1 MFALKAQRFS
11 DGDRLEIGGWPVR
24 LRVDGR
30 ARRISLRVDRARS
43 EIVALAPNPKRLNE
57 AVAFAQEKSGWIA
70 KQLAALPERMNLAP
84 GGILRLNDKAYR
96 LEVGPGRARLDDA
109 HIDGPRIVAPDDANW
124 GLKVIRLA
132 RREALAVLTERT
144 AVHAAALGRPMP
156 SVAVADPK
164 ARWGSCRPATSRAP
178 AAIRYSWRLI
188 LAPAAVADYVA
199 AHECAHLIEANHG
212 PRFWALCEQLA
223 GDPAPHRAWLRAHAA
238 ELHAIGASPT

>member
-1 MFALKAQRFS
+1 MFSRMAQRFS

-30 ARRISLRVDRARS
+30 ARRVSLRVDRAKS
-43 EIVALAPNPKRLNE
+43 EIVALAPSPRRLNE

-70 KQLAALPERMNLAP
+70 KQLAALPQRMSLAP
-84 GGILRLNDKAYR
+84 GGVLRLNDRPYR
-96 LEVGPGRARLDDA
+96 LEVGPGRARLEE
-109 HIDGPRIVAPDDANW
+109 GRIVAPDDPNW

-132 RREALAVLTERT
+132 KREALTVLTERT
-144 AVHAAALGRPMP
+144 AVHAATLGRPMP

-164 ARWGSCRPATSRAP
+164 ARWGSCRPATPRAP

-238 ELHAIGASPT
+238 ELHAIGA

>member
-1 MFALKAQRFS
+1 MFARSAQRFS

-30 ARRISLRVDRARS
+30 ARRISLRVDRAKS

-57 AVAFAQEKSGWIA
+57 AVAFAREKSGWIA
-70 KQLAALPERMNLAP
+70 QQLAALPERMSLAP
-84 GGILRLNDKAYR
+84 GGVLRLNDIPYR
-96 LEVGPGRARLDDA
+96 LDVGPGRAR
-109 HIDGPRIVAPDDANW
+109 IDGANPEEPRIVAPDDANW
-124 GLKVIRLA
+124 GLKIIRLA
-132 RREALAVLTERT
+132 KREALTVLTERT
-144 AVHAAALGRPMP
+144 AIHAAALNRPMP

-164 ARWGSCRPATSRAP
+164 ARWGSCRPATARTP

-212 PRFWALCEQLA
+212 PKFWALCEELA

-238 ELHAIGASPT
+238 ELHAIGA

>member
-1 MFALKAQRFS
+1 MAQRFS

-30 ARRISLRVDRARS
+30 ARRVSLRVDRAKS

-57 AVAFAQEKSGWIA
+57 AVAFAQEKAGWIA
-70 KQLAALPERMNLAP
+70 KQLTALPQRMSLAP
-84 GGILRLNDKAYR
+84 GGVLRLNDQPYR
-96 LEVGPGRARLDDA
+96 LEVGPGRARLEE
-109 HIDGPRIVAPDDANW
+109 GRIVAPDDPNW

-132 RREALAVLTERT
+132 KREALTVLTERT
-144 AVHAAALGRPMP
+144 AIHATALGRPMP

-164 ARWGSCRPATSRAP
+164 ARWGSCRPATPRAP

-199 AHECAHLIEANHG
+199 AHECAHLVEANHG
-212 PRFWALCEQLA
+212 PRFWALCERLA

-238 ELHAIGASPT
+238 ELHAIGA

>member
-1 MFALKAQRFS
+1 MFSRMAQRFS

-30 ARRISLRVDRARS
+30 ARRVSLRVDRAKS
-43 EIVALAPNPKRLNE
+43 EIVALAPSPRRLNE

-70 KQLAALPERMNLAP
+70 KQLAALPERMSLAP
-84 GGILRLNDKAYR
+84 GGILRLNDQPYR
-96 LEVGPGRARLDDA
+96 LETGPGRARLE
-109 HIDGPRIVAPDDANW
+109 DGRIVAPDDPNW

-132 RREALAVLTERT
+132 KREALTVLTERT
-144 AVHAAALGRPMP
+144 AIHASALGRPMP

-164 ARWGSCRPATSRAP
+164 ARWGSCRPATPRAP

-212 PRFWALCEQLA
+212 PRFWALCRELA

-238 ELHAIGASPT
+238 ELHAIGA

>member
-1 MFALKAQRFS
+1 MFSRAAQRFS

-30 ARRISLRVDRARS
+30 ARRVSLRVDRAKS
-43 EIVALAPNPKRLNE
+43 EIVALAPSPKRLSE

-70 KQLAALPERMNLAP
+70 KQLEALPQRQSLAP
-84 GGILRLNDKAYR
+84 GGVLRLNDRPYR
-96 LEVGPGRARLDDA
+96 LEVGPGRARLEE
-109 HIDGPRIVAPDDANW
+109 GRIVAPDDPNW

-132 RREALAVLTERT
+132 KREALTVLTERT

-164 ARWGSCRPATSRAP
+164 ARWGSCRPATPRAP

-188 LAPAAVADYVA
+188 LAPATVADYVA

-212 PRFWALCEQLA
+212 PKFWALCERLA

-238 ELHAIGASPT
+238 ELHAIGA

>member
-1 MFALKAQRFS
+1 MFARAAQRFS
-11 DGDRLEIGGWPVR
+11 DGDRLEVGGWPVR

-30 ARRISLRVDRARS
+30 ARRVSLRVDRAKS
-43 EIVALAPNPKRLNE
+43 EIVALAPSPKRLNE

-70 KQLAALPERMNLAP
+70 KQLAALPERMSLAP
-84 GGILRLNDKAYR
+84 GGILRLYGQAYR
-96 LEVGPGRARLDDA
+96 LEVGPGRAR
-109 HIDGPRIVAPDDANW
+109 IDGANPEGPRIVAPDDANW

-132 RREALAVLTERT
+132 KREALAVLTERT
-144 AVHAAALGRPMP
+144 AVHAAALNRPMP

-164 ARWGSCRPATSRAP
+164 ARWGSCRPATPRAA

-188 LAPAAVADYVA
+188 LAPAAVADYVV

-212 PRFWALCEQLA
+212 PRFWALCEQLV

-238 ELHAIGASPT
+238 ELHAIGA

>member
-1 MFALKAQRFS
+1 MFSRMAQRFL

-30 ARRISLRVDRARS
+30 ARRVSLRVDRAKS
-43 EIVALAPNPKRLNE
+43 EVVALAPSPRRLNE

-70 KQLAALPERMNLAP
+70 KQLEALPQRQSLAP
-84 GGILRLNDKAYR
+84 GGVLRLNDKPYR
-96 LEVGPGRARLDDA
+96 LEVGPGRARLEE
-109 HIDGPRIVAPDDANW
+109 GRIVAPDDPNW

-132 RREALAVLTERT
+132 KREALTVLTERT
-144 AVHAAALGRPMP
+144 AIHAAALGRPTP

-164 ARWGSCRPATSRAP
+164 ARWGSCRPATPRAA

-238 ELHAIGASPT
+238 ELHAIGA

>member
-1 MFALKAQRFS
+1 MFARSAQRFS

-30 ARRISLRVDRARS
+30 ARRISLRVDRAKS

-70 KQLAALPERMNLAP
+70 KQLAALPERMSLAP
-84 GGILRLNDKAYR
+84 GGVLRLNGEPYR
-96 LEVGPGRARLDDA
+96 LETGPGRARIDGA
-109 HIDGPRIVAPDDANW
+109 HADGPRIVAPDDPNW

-132 RREALAVLTERT
+132 KREALAVLTERT
-144 AVHAAALGRPMP
+144 AVHAAALNRPMP

-164 ARWGSCRPATSRAP
+164 ARWGSCRPATPRAA

-188 LAPAAVADYVA
+188 LAPAAVADYVV

-212 PRFWALCEQLA
+212 PRFWALCERLV

-238 ELHAIGASPT
+238 ELHAIGA

>member
-1 MFALKAQRFS
+1 MFSRMAQRFL

-30 ARRISLRVDRARS
+30 ARRVSLRVDRAKS
-43 EIVALAPNPKRLNE
+43 EVVALAPSPRRLNE

-70 KQLAALPERMNLAP
+70 KQLEALPQRQSLAP
-84 GGILRLNDKAYR
+84 GGVLRLNDKPYR
-96 LEVGPGRARLDDA
+96 LEVGPGRARLEE
-109 HIDGPRIVAPDDANW
+109 GRIVAPDDPNW

-132 RREALAVLTERT
+132 KREALTVLTERT
-144 AVHAAALGRPMP
+144 AIHAAALGRPTP

-164 ARWGSCRPATSRAP
+164 ARWGSCRPATPRAA

-212 PRFWALCEQLA
+212 PRFWALCEQLLA

-238 ELHAIGASPT
+238 ELHAIGA

>member
-30 ARRISLRVDRARS
+30 ARRISLRVDRAKS
-43 EIVALAPNPKRLNE
+43 EIVALAPNLKRLNE

-84 GGILRLNDKAYR
+84 GGILRLNDVAYR
-96 LEVGPGRARLDDA
+96 LEVGPGRAK
-109 HIDGPRIVAPDDANW
+109 IDGERIVAPDDANW
-124 GLKVIRLA
+124 GLKIIRLA
-132 RREALAVLTERT
+132 KREALAVLTERT
-144 AVHAAALGRPMP
+144 AVHAAALNRPMP

-164 ARWGSCRPATSRAP
+164 ARWGSCRPATPRTP

-188 LAPAAVADYVA
+188 LAPAWVRRSTVAHELAHLLHMDHSPAFHA
-199 AHECAHLIEANHG
+199 AHARIYGED
-212 PRFWALCEQLA
+212 PR
-223 GDPAPHRAWLRAHAA
+223 PARAWLKAHGAG
-238 ELHAIGASPT
+238 LHRYQA

>member
-30 ARRISLRVDRARS
+30 ARRVSLRVDRAKS
-43 EIVALAPNPKRLNE
+43 EIVALAPTPRRLNE

-70 KQLAALPERMNLAP
+70 KQLAALPERMSLAP
-84 GGILRLNDKAYR
+84 GGVLRLHGQPYR
-96 LEVGPGRARLDDA
+96 LEVGPGRAR
-109 HIDGPRIVAPDDANW
+109 IDGDRIIAPDDANW
-124 GLKVIRLA
+124 GLKVVRLA
-132 RREALAVLTERT
+132 KRQALAVLTERT
-144 AVHAAALGRPMP
+144 AVHAAALNRPTP

-164 ARWGSCRPATSRAP
+164 ARWGSCRPATPR
-178 AAIRYSWRLI
+178 
-188 LAPAAVADYVA
+188 APAAVADYVV

-212 PRFWALCEQLA
+212 PRFWALCHELV

-238 ELHAIGASPT
+238 ELHAIGA

>member
-1 MFALKAQRFS
+1 MFSRMAQRFS

-30 ARRISLRVDRARS
+30 ARRVSLRVDRAKS
-43 EIVALAPNPKRLNE
+43 EIVALAPSPRRLNE

-70 KQLAALPERMNLAP
+70 KQLAALPERMSLAP
-84 GGILRLNDKAYR
+84 GGILRLNDQPYR
-96 LEVGPGRARLDDA
+96 LETGPGRARLE
-109 HIDGPRIVAPDDANW
+109 DGRIVAPDDPNW

-132 RREALAVLTERT
+132 KREALTVLTERT
-144 AVHAAALGRPMP
+144 AIHASALGRPMP

-164 ARWGSCRPATSRAP
+164 ARWGSCRPATPRAP

-212 PRFWALCEQLA
+212 PRFWALVHELV
-223 GDPAPHRAWLRAHAA
+223 GDHAPHRAWLKA
-238 ELHAIGASPT
+238 EGARLHAFGR